1 MASRKEGN
9 WDRIRQGVR
18 DAEKLITQRDYNGA
32 MIKCRQT
39 MEFMVKQLAAR
50 AHITDTGDLRS
61 LIDDLYINRWI
72 SKSTYEHF
80 NTIRLVGNKAV
91 HDGYDNAY
99 DATQAYQLLAQEA
112 TQFSNSYSNSPKGTV
127 PKKSDSKKSDQTSSS
142 SARQSSNRSRRR
154 QEGSRQG
161 RMDSVTL
168 LKLLVPILC
177 VILLILIIW
186 MIRPRRATVEETV
199 PVSSFAE
206 TTAAMPTT
214 AAAPP
219 QETAAI
225 YRTTSNLNVR
235 SEPSTDSVILG
246 MLNSG
251 AVVDY
256 IGAEDD
262 EWARI
267 SYNGEEAYVASRYLT
282 AE

>member
-9 WDRIRQGVR
+9 WDKIRQGVR

-39 MEFMVKQLAAR
+39 MEFMVKQLAVR
-50 AHITDTGDLRS
+50 AHITEQGDLRS

-80 NTIRLVGNKAV
+80 NTIRIVGNKAV

-112 TQFSNSYSNSPKGTV
+112 TQFSNSYSSSPKGTV
-127 PKKSDSKKSDQTSSS
+127 PKRSDPASASQQHQSSS
-142 SARQSSNRSRRR
+142 HSRRR
-154 QEGSRQG
+154 QDNSRSS
-161 RMDSVTL
+161 RIDSVTL
-168 LKLLVPILC
+168 IKLLVPVLC

-186 MIRPRRATVEETV
+186 MIRPRRAAVEETTV

-206 TTAAMPTT
+206 TTAAVP
-214 AAAPP
+214 AATLPQQP
-219 QETAAI
+219 QETVAV

-235 SEPSTDSVILG
+235 SEPSTDSTIVG
-246 MLNSG
+246 MLNAN

-256 IGAEDD
+256 IEAEND

-267 SYNGEEAYVASRYLT
+267 N
-282 AE
+282 